1 MLLTAPWPL
10 HTEEKARHSFLG
22 QQLKTPGNVE
32 VQGTPESGDSMTQR
46 SFDRGQS
53 FQLSDNLLLAGI
65 EASVAQLLQRRGEIV
80 DLKRG
85 RVLYEPE
92 AKLTFCYFPL
102 SCVISLVA
110 VLDSDQ
116 SAEVAVFGPESA
128 VAYIGAMFGAEAFGR
143 YVVQVSGRAFRLPMR
158 GLQEVMEN
166 DPELERRLR
175 AFSIAFTRQTFQLVA
190 CNACHPVEQRCCKWL
205 LTMADKAQTSAVP
218 ITHDHLAEMLG
229 VQRST
234 ISIVMKELQS
244 AGLVEQQRGCIRIL
258 DRQRMKRCSCE
269 CYEKAK
275 ATFQQWLP
283 GAYPDLS
290 H

>member
-1 MLLTAPWPL
+1 
-10 HTEEKARHSFLG
+10 
-22 QQLKTPGNVE
+22 
-32 VQGTPESGDSMTQR
+32 MTQR
-46 SFDRGQS
+46 SLDRAQS
-53 FQLSDNLLLAGI
+53 SQLSDNLLLAGI
-65 EASVAQLLQRRGEIV
+65 DASVAQALQRRGEIV
-80 DLKRG
+80 ELKRG

-110 VLDSDQ
+110 ILEHDQ
-116 SAEVAVFGPESA
+116 SAEVAAFGPESA

-158 GLQEVMEN
+158 GLQDVMGTQ
-166 DPELERRLR
+166 PELEQRLR
-175 AFSIAFTRQTFQLVA
+175 AFSIVFTRQTFQMVA

-205 LTMADKAQTSAVP
+205 LTMADKAQTEAVP

-234 ISIVMKELQS
+234 ISIVMRELQS

-258 DRQRMKRCSCE
+258 DRQRMRRCSCE

-275 ATFQQWLP
+275 ATYQRWLP
-283 GAYPDLS
+283 GAYSDVS